1 MVKYIGIRGHR
12 GAGKNTI
19 SYLLGLAIEYY
30 TTNKSFE
37 GFEEQY
43 RKAVDKIIVNPE
55 FLDDLGNSSDF
66 RHVMFDSF
74 ADTAKITLAQI
85 LGIPS
90 DWMYND
96 WCKDAT
102 IIDMT
107 NFSYR
112 RAQNKLNLKSILG
125 LKKNDLYTAE
135 ELYGAMQIEDI
146 TSTNEHVYITL
157 RELIIY
163 YSKYVIQKF
172 FGRNV
177 WVKTLENNRFETE
190 RFYGGNRLVYRIF
203 VDCKF
208 STEISYIV
216 YKNGTIVK
224 VSRDNNVKPDTD
236 FSDQL
241 DGDNRFDF
249 EIKPNGDLLKPELIE
264 DIKRITLKIISE

>member
-30 TTNKSFE
+30 TVNGNFD

-43 RKAVDKIIVNPE
+43 KEAVDKIIENPE

-74 ADTAKITLAQI
+74 ADTTKITLAQI
-85 LGIPS
+85 LGFPS
-90 DWMYND
+90 EWMYND

-102 IIDMT
+102 IVDLKD
-107 NFSYR
+107 FSFR
-112 RAQNKLNLKSILG
+112 RAQTKLNLQSILS
-125 LKKNDLYTAE
+125 LSKDNLYTAE
-135 ELYGAMQIEDI
+135 KLYKAMLKEDL
-146 TSTNEHVYITL
+146 TQTKDHVYITL
-157 RELIIY
+157 RELIVY
-163 YSKYVIQKF
+163 YSKYVMQQF
-172 FGRNV
+172 FGKSV

-190 RFYGGNRLVYRIF
+190 RFWGGSRLVYRIF

-216 YKNGTIVK
+216 YKNGKIVK

-241 DGDNRFDF
+241 DGDDRFDF

-264 DIKRITLKIISE
+264 DIKSITLKIISE